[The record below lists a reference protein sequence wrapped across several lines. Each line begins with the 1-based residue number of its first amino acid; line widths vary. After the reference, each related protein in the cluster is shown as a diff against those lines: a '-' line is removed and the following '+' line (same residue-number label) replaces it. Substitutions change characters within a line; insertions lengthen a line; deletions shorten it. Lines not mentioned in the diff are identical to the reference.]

1 MVINYSQIEINC
13 FVLFL
18 DFILLDMTK
27 GINVCFWKASND
39 ILHLTFPK
47 EIEIFIRGK
56 DEDKGIGKKC
66 TKNSY
71 TITFNHF
78 DSSHS
83 YHHHANKT
91 SNLLNNEY

>member
-56 DEDKGIGKKC
+56 DEDKGIGKNVPRIH
-66 TKNSY
+66 T
-71 TITFNHF
+71 
-78 DSSHS
+78 
-83 YHHHANKT
+83 
-91 SNLLNNEY
+91 LLPSIILIQVIHTTTMLTRHPIY